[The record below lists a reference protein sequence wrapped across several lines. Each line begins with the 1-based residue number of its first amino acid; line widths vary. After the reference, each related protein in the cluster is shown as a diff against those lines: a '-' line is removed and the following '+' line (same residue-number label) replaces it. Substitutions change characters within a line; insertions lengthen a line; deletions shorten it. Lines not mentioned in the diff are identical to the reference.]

1 MLTSIT
7 DADESTIP
15 QGLSDLGMAPTEDLA
30 DNAFMT
36 NDLPPPQENTMT
48 SVTPRIMDDPL
59 SVNTEFLSALSHE
72 LRMPLATIR
81 GFTQLLLTHWTDL
94 PENKRL
100 RNMEQIMRSTRRM
113 ERLVS
118 DLALATRLGD
128 TVEVQADRADLG
140 KLVDQAI
147 EEVSIVHEGRYF
159 VVEQP
164 TALPLA
170 WADAERV
177 GQILVNLLDNAAKYS
192 PPTTPIVVRLHDEGD
207 ILRVEV
213 ADYGAGLTSEE
224 QACLFVR
231 FSRLRSTRNA
241 VGLTAGT
248 GLGLYIC
255 RRLIGAMGG
264 TIGVRATEEGTGNTF
279 WFTLPSA
286 PSSLD

>member
-1 MLTSIT
+1 
-7 DADESTIP
+7 
-15 QGLSDLGMAPTEDLA
+15 
-30 DNAFMT
+30 
-36 NDLPPPQENTMT
+36 
-48 SVTPRIMDDPL
+48 
-59 SVNTEFLSALSHE
+59 
-72 LRMPLATIR
+72 
-81 GFTQLLLTHWTDL
+81 
-94 PENKRL
+94 
-100 RNMEQIMRSTRRM
+100 
-113 ERLVS
+113 LVG

-128 TVEVQADRADLG
+128 TVELQLDRADLG

-170 WADAERV
+170 WADGERV

-192 PPTTPIVVRLHDEGD
+192 PQATPIVVRLHDESD

-231 FSRLRSTRNA
+231 FSRLRSTRNGA
-241 VGLTAGT
+241 GLTAGT

-264 TIGVRATEEGTGNTF
+264 TIGVRATEDGTGNTF

-286 PSSLD
+286 LSSLD

>member
-1 MLTSIT
+1 
-7 DADESTIP
+7 
-15 QGLSDLGMAPTEDLA
+15 
-30 DNAFMT
+30 MT
-36 NDLPPPQENTMT
+36 NELAVPQENAMT
-48 SVTPRIMDDPL
+48 SVTPRTVDEPL
-59 SVNTEFLSALSHE
+59 TVNAEFLSALSHE

-81 GFTQLLLTHWTDL
+81 GFTQLLLTHWSDL

-100 RNMEQIMRSTRRM
+100 RNMEQIMRSTLRM
-113 ERLVS
+113 ERVVS

-128 TVEVQADRADLG
+128 KVELQLDRADLG

-147 EEVSIVHEGRYF
+147 EEVSVVHEGRYF

-177 GQILVNLLDNAAKYS
+177 GQVLVNLLDNAAKYS
-192 PPTTPIVVRLHDEGD
+192 PPTTPIMVRLHDED
-207 ILRVEV
+207 ELLQVEV
-213 ADYGAGLTSEE
+213 ADYGISLTSEE

-231 FSRLRSTRNA
+231 FSRLRPTRNA
-241 VGLTAGT
+241 AGLTAGT

-255 RRLIGAMGG
+255 RRLVGAMGG
-264 TIGVRATEEGTGNTF
+264 KIGVKAADEGTGNIF

>member
-1 MLTSIT
+1 MYLT
-7 DADESTIP
+7 
-15 QGLSDLGMAPTEDLA
+15 
-30 DNAFMT
+30 DNASMT
-36 NDLPPPQENTMT
+36 NNLVGPQENTMN
-48 SVTPRIMDDPL
+48 SVTPRIVDDPL
-59 SVNTEFLSALSHE
+59 TINTEFLSALSHE

-113 ERLVS
+113 ERLVG
-118 DLALATRLGD
+118 DLAIATRLGD
-128 TVEVQADRADLG
+128 AVELQLDRADLG

-177 GQILVNLLDNAAKYS
+177 GQVLVNLLDNAAKYS
-192 PPTTPIVVRLHDEGD
+192 PPTTPIMVRLHDGGD
-207 ILRVEV
+207 VLRVEV
-213 ADYGAGLTSEE
+213 ADYGSGLTSEE
-224 QACLFVR
+224 QASLFVR
-231 FSRLRSTRNA
+231 FSRLRNTRNGA
-241 VGLTAGT
+241 GLTAGT

-264 TIGVRATEEGTGNTF
+264 EIGVRATEEDMGNTF
-279 WFTLPSA
+279 WFTLPTA